1 MNRLQTCY
9 NVSRAMHAI
18 LGKVQH
24 QAKGWVGLSV
34 IHLGDRDVPNAL
46 MFIDKYPA
54 YNQLAILLHL
64 TNYYIYTS
72 ITYFSTFDRL
82 CL

>member
-1 MNRLQTCY
+1 
-9 NVSRAMHAI
+9 MHAI

-54 YNQLAILLHL
+54 QSACNIIAFDKLLHIHK
-64 TNYYIYTS
+64 YRV
-72 ITYFSTFDRL
+72 F
-82 CL
+82 